1 MQQPACGVVIVEVEK
16 GLAEVLHSKH
26 VPHHLLC
33 KSHTCERL
41 DSDIL
46 SALTEKE
53 NKIGLKK
60 LIISQ
65 EPSLKSFLGSAKCVT
80 EVELVSILKLV
91 SRDSDGKTVS
101 FRDQFDLAL
110 ECDDIHKSLSL
121 YKEKRFT
128 KLGYLAGAVFDCLP
142 YFRKILVETP
152 LKNLLVRACRI
163 YVDNKFI
170 AAGLKALAIFTFKVT
185 MPFLN
190 FVEKSIQEDLVK
202 VLPQLFVDLSAA
214 NFKQ

>member
-1 MQQPACGVVIVEVEK
+1 MTFKFEMGWQLIRTVQQPACGVVIVEVEK
-16 GLAEVLHSKH
+16 GLAEVLHSNH

-33 KSHTCERL
+33 KSHTCEQL

-46 SALTEKE
+46 SPLTE

-65 EPSLKSFLGSAKCVT
+65 EPSLKSFLGNAKCVT
-80 EVELVSILKLV
+80 EVALVALLKLV

-101 FRDQFDLAL
+101 LRDQFDLAL
-110 ECDDIHKSLSL
+110 ECDGIHKSLSL

-152 LKNLLVRACRI
+152 LNNLLVRACRI

-170 AAGLKALAIFTFKVT
+170 AAGLKALAILHLK
-185 MPFLN
+185 
-190 FVEKSIQEDLVK
+190 
-202 VLPQLFVDLSAA
+202 
-214 NFKQ
+214 